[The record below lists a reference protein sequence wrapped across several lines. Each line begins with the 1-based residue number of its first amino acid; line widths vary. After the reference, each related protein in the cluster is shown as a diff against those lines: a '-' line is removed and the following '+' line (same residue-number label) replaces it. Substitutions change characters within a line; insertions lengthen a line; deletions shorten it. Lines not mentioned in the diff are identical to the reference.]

1 MLHSMEVI
9 TTFDHMESSFHKD
22 LCPTVLIEY
31 EAHYDEQ
38 WNLVSTNIISIH
50 EVSQRGD
57 KREIE
62 LSDIHAQDMKWA
74 RAVVTKDAEERWDE
88 AREDYALAKADQDRD
103 FQING

>member
-1 MLHSMEVI
+1 MEVI

-31 EAHYDEQ
+31 KAHYDAD
-38 WNLVSTNIISIH
+38 WVLVKTNILSVH
-50 EVSQRGD
+50 EVSQSGV

-62 LSDIHAQDMKWA
+62 LSDIDVQDMKWA

-88 AREDYALAKADQDRD
+88 AREDHALAKADQDRD
-103 FQING
+103 FEING